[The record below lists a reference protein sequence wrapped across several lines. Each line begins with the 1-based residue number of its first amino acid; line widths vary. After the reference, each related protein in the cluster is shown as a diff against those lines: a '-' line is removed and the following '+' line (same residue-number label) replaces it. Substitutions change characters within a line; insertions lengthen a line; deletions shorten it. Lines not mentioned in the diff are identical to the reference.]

1 MMGVLAKRVIMHG
14 AMNHESGAD
23 ITKLLATT
31 AGNCPDHHDR
41 RELKAVS
48 GPNRCLCPAVLNGT
62 TSIPATPFRDTQER
76 LGVWHVVERWE
87 LNLRNLT
94 WRTAITTKPPN
105 FTKTLQSLTAPPPIN
120 TARAITQIVTSVME
134 KSPD

>member
-1 MMGVLAKRVIMHG
+1 MRGVLAKRIIIHG

-48 GPNRCLCPAVLNGT
+48 GPNRCLSGE
-62 TSIPATPFRDTQER
+62 IPRGF
-76 LGVWHVVERWE
+76 
-87 LNLRNLT
+87 
-94 WRTAITTKPPN
+94 K
-105 FTKTLQSLTAPPPIN
+105 
-120 TARAITQIVTSVME
+120 
-134 KSPD
+134 